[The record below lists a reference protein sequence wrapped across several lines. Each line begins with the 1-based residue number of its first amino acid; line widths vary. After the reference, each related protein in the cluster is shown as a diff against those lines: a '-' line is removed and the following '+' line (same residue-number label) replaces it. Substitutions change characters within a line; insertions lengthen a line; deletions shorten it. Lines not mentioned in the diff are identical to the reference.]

1 MTVIRVLAMNVCVC
15 RMEDTPDLEM
25 VFSKFDEMMNLIGRY
40 FIIIIIIFIII
51 AIFYFSCSFEGEV
64 FQEWSE
70 GVDAIAQTNLDKPL
84 LVREV
89 SDEGLD
95 LIQVNFDP
103 EVCVQ

>member
-51 AIFYFSCSFEGEV
+51 AFFMQF
-64 FQEWSE
+64 
-70 GVDAIAQTNLDKPL
+70 
-84 LVREV
+84 
-89 SDEGLD
+89 
-95 LIQVNFDP
+95 
-103 EVCVQ
+103 